1 MGLCNQ
7 IADKV
12 LATVV
17 NRGDYPS
24 HGSFGKHN
32 SGGLAYLIFAELKH
46 DNLTI
51 KECEKLSA
59 QQLLT
64 WLKAER
70 MMKVSEQ

>member
-24 HGSFGKHN
+24 HGSFRKHN

-51 KECEKLSA
+51 
-59 QQLLT
+59 
-64 WLKAER
+64 R
-70 MMKVSEQ
+70 MRETTVNMAVNRKDDESV

>member
-7 IADKV
+7 KADNKV

-24 HGSFGKHN
+24 HGSFRKHN

-51 KECEKLSA
+51 RMRETEC
-59 QQLLT
+59 T
-64 WLKAER
+64 TTVNMAEDR
-70 MMKVSEQ
+70 KDDESV

>member
-24 HGSFGKHN
+24 HGSFRKHN

-51 KECEKLSA
+51 
-59 QQLLT
+59 
-64 WLKAER
+64 R
-70 MMKVSEQ
+70 MRETTVNMALDGRDDESV

>member
-24 HGSFGKHN
+24 HGSFRKHN

-51 KECEKLSA
+51 RMRENGVHM
-59 QQLLT
+59 
-64 WLKAER
+64 AEDR
-70 MMKVSEQ
+70 KDDESV